1 MSAYLGALLIAFA
14 IALGS
19 IWANWERYWPMARS
33 LRRQLATCPTSRELR
48 FTIINVEVERT
59 SAVIHRPLFKRAT
72 LNRERPGLPARIGL
86 RAA

>member
-14 IALGS
+14 VALGS
-19 IWANWERYWPMARS
+19 IWANWKRYWPMARG
-33 LRRQLATCPTSRELR
+33 LRQQLAACPTSRELR

-59 SAVIHRPLFKRAT
+59 GAMIHRPRFSRASF
-72 LNRERPGLPARIGL
+72 NRERQGFPVRAAL